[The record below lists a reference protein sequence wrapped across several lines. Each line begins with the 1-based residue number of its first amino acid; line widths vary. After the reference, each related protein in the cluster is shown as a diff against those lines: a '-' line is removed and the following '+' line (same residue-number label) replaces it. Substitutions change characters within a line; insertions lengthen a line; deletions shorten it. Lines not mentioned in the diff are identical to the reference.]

1 MRGLTPVPR
10 LAQETAKS
18 LRVPLVFQ
26 RLSLQPSAGRARLSA
41 HRVTRGQAPKQAWKA
56 GLALVT
62 SQCHMQI
69 KQRHGL
75 PAWGNQ

>member
-10 LAQETAKS
+10 LAQETAES
-18 LRVPLVFQ
+18 SRVPLVFQ
-26 RLSLQPSAGRARLSA
+26 RLSNLGRPGHDIASA